1 MDFLSSQNNIL
12 ILFVAI
18 ASGIMLLL
26 PAFLKGRTGR
36 ALPADEVVQ
45 KMNQD
50 NAILIDIRSA
60 DQFKAAHIAQ
70 AQNIG
75 MIDLEN
81 KTANIDK
88 DKAIVV
94 VCEHGRNASK
104 AITIL
109 RKLGFNQI
117 FSLEGGLQGWIQAGL
132 PVKKS

>member
-12 ILFVAI
+12 ILVVAV

-26 PAFLKGRTGR
+26 PAFTKGRTGR
-36 ALPADEVVQ
+36 SIPTDEAVQ

-50 NAILIDIRSA
+50 GAVLIDIRSA

-70 AQNIG
+70 AQNISLT
-75 MIDLEN
+75 DLES
-81 KTANIDK
+81 KTASFAK

-94 VCEHGRNASK
+94 VCEHGRNAPK
-104 AITIL
+104 AVASL
-109 RKLGFNQI
+109 RKLGFEQV
-117 FSLEGGLQGWIQAGL
+117 FSLEGGQQGWVQAGL